1 MTQIRSP
8 AKRSFGKG
16 FQMTSALLSKQI
28 RSVGEKRG
36 FAVTRLLTHW
46 PDIVGQDVAGLCRP
60 VNVVY
65 GRGNFGATLTLLTT
79 GAQAPML
86 EMQKETL
93 RERINAVYG
102 YNAISRIRL
111 TQTSPMGFAEGQ
123 ADFAHRK
130 ATAAPC
136 APPPDLVEKARD
148 IAAPVS
154 DDDLRAALE
163 RLARNVLTRT
173 TPTKGS
179 SG

>member
-86 EMQKETL
+86 EMQKEKI
-93 RERINAVYG
+93 REKVNACYG
-102 YNAISRIRL
+102 YAAIARVRI
-111 TQTSPMGFAEGQ
+111 TQTAPTGFAEGQ
-123 ADFAHRK
+123 ASFDHRPKPRPTTPDPAITAEAHQ
-130 ATAAPC
+130 AVAP
-136 APPPDLVEKARD
+136 
-148 IAAPVS
+148 IT
-154 DDDLRAALE
+154 DDSLRAALE
-163 RLARNVLTRT
+163 SLGRNVLARKTRI
-173 TPTKGS
+173 
-179 SG
+179 